1 MAYDLRA
8 QIVGVRDHAYL
19 QYRYCSH
26 PLWASRGYECVGLRH
41 HDTGAL
47 AALAI
52 LKKHEGGRLLMDI
65 IGPLEGIS
73 TQLRALIAYLS
84 ESGAALCCRITNGH
98 ARHFTLPDCELRDLG
113 IEIPCNSWTR
123 GPQVDELKGAWW
135 LTAGDMDF
143 L

>member
-1 MAYDLRA
+1 
-8 QIVGVRDHAYL
+8 
-19 QYRYCSH
+19 
-26 PLWASRGYECVGLRH
+26 
-41 HDTGAL
+41 
-47 AALAI
+47 
-52 LKKHEGGRLLMDI
+52 MDI
-65 IGPLEGIS
+65 IGPLEGIP

-98 ARHFTLPDCELRDLG
+98 ARHFTLPGCELRDLG